1 MQCNNVFIV
10 SKQYDYELAVESS
23 FEFKL
28 IYNLQKKDAPQE
40 LYILQYQTVP
50 STHTSQ
56 FTFEV
61 QYLVQ
66 FNAYDDRW
74 WRLLNVMFVRL
85 QNYVGDAWKVKSVL
99 MINVNSERLDLFQW
113 DAWDQFGSINP
124 ADSFNLNVIKPQT
137 TN

>member
-10 SKQYDYELAVESS
+10 SKQYDYELVESS

-66 FNAYDDRW
+66 FDAYDDRW
-74 WRLLNVMFVRL
+74 CRLLNVMFVRDL
-85 QNYVGDAWKVKSVL
+85 KITWVTHGKS
-99 MINVNSERLDLFQW
+99 
-113 DAWDQFGSINP
+113 
-124 ADSFNLNVIKPQT
+124 NLSS
-137 TN
+137 